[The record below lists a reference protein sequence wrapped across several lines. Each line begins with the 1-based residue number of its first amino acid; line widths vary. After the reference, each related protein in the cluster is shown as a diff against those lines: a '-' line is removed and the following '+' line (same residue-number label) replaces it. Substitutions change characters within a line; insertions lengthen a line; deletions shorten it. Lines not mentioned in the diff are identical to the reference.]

1 MVFSNH
7 MHLMKFTLA
16 IVLAT
21 VVTIGAVAQ
30 EEKSASTDSLS
41 KFDKFNQKAEKL
53 FKILPVPM
61 YSYSSDAGNIFG
73 LAKFNVFSTDKSDT
87 SLFPSKISGVFTVSS
102 KGRIN
107 ASIANDLIFK
117 HNKYIFVSFVNYK
130 KQPEY
135 IFGIGNDV
143 KREDAEQINQERFV
157 FSTTALHR
165 VKGKLY
171 AGVNLLLAT
180 YFNIETEPESF
191 LVVNNVPGLS
201 GGTTLGIG
209 PSVAREM
216 RDNRYNPSKGSFLE
230 LGYSYNFGTYEFQR
244 FRFDIRKYY
253 KLFPVYRLILAGQ
266 VTTTYTS
273 GDVPFYELSMLG
285 GDNKMRGYYLGA
297 LRDKTAID
305 GQVELRAPVWNIF
318 GVTAFVATGQVA
330 PNYSKLRGDGFWM
343 AYGGGVRIRVDSK
356 NNTNLRF
363 DMGFGPGGIS
373 GFYVNFAEAF

>member
-1 MVFSNH
+1 
-7 MHLMKFTLA
+7 MKFALA
-16 IVLAT
+16 IAMAVGM
-21 VVTIGAVAQ
+21 TISAFAQ
-30 EEKSASTDSLS
+30 DEKSPTDSLS

-73 LAKFNVFSTDKSDT
+73 LAKFNVFSTNKADT

-117 HNKYIFVSFVNYK
+117 SNKYIIVSFVNYK

-143 KREDAEQINQERFV
+143 KRENSEQINQERFV
-157 FSTTALHR
+157 FSSTALHR

-171 AGVNLLLAT
+171 AGVNVLLAT
-180 YFNIETEPESF
+180 YFNIETDPDSY
-191 LVVNNVPGLS
+191 LVVNNIPGID

-216 RDNRYNPSKGSFLE
+216 RDNRYNPSKGSFME
-230 LGYSYNFGTYEFQR
+230 LGYSYNFGTFEFQR

-273 GDVPFYELSMLG
+273 GEVPFYEMSMLG

-297 LRDKTAID
+297 LRDKTAVD
-305 GQVELRAPVWNIF
+305 GKVELRAPVWNIF

-330 PNYSKLRGDGFWM
+330 PYYSKLRADGFWW

>member
-1 MVFSNH
+1 
-7 MHLMKFTLA
+7 MKFAFA

-21 VVTIGAVAQ
+21 LVTVQVSAQ
-30 EEKSASTDSLS
+30 DASTPPNDSLS

-73 LAKFNVFSTDKSDT
+73 LAKFNLFSTNKQDT

-117 HNKYIFVSFVNYK
+117 SNKYIIVSFVNYK

-143 KREDAEQINQERFV
+143 KKEDAEEINQERFV

-171 AGVNLLLAT
+171 AGINLNVAT

-191 LVVNNVPGLS
+191 LVVNDVPGLD

-209 PSVAREM
+209 PSVARET
-216 RDNRYNPSKGSFLE
+216 RDNRYNPSKGEFLE
-230 LGYSYNFGTYEFQR
+230 LGYSFVTGTYDFQR
-244 FRFDIRKYY
+244 FRLDVRKYY
-253 KLFPVYRLILAGQ
+253 KPFKTYRLVLAGQ

-273 GDVPFYELSMLG
+273 GEVPFYELSMLG

-297 LRDKTAID
+297 LRDKTAVD
-305 GQVELRAPVWNIF
+305 GQFEVRVPVWNIF
-318 GVTAFVATGQVA
+318 GITGFVATGQVA
-330 PNYSKLRGDGFWM
+330 PDYSKLRGDGFWM
-343 AYGGGVRIRVDSK
+343 AYGGGVRVRVDSK

>member
-1 MVFSNH
+1 
-7 MHLMKFTLA
+7 MKFVWA
-16 IVLAT
+16 IVLAA
-21 VVTIGAVAQ
+21 VVTTGVVAQ
-30 EEKSASTDSLS
+30 DEKSASSDSLS
-41 KFDKFNQKAEKL
+41 KFDRFNQKAEKL
-53 FKILPVPM
+53 FRILPVPM

-87 SLFPSKISGVFTVSS
+87 TLFPSKISGVFTVSS

-157 FSTTALHR
+157 FSSTALHR

-171 AGVNLLLAT
+171 AGVNVLLAT
-180 YFNIETEPESF
+180 YFNIETEPESY
-191 LVVNNVPGLS
+191 LVVHNVPGLD

-230 LGYSYNFGTYEFQR
+230 LGYSYNFGTFEFQR

-266 VTTTYTS
+266 FTTTYTS
-273 GDVPFYELSMLG
+273 GEVPFYELSMLG

-297 LRDKTAID
+297 LRDKTAVD

-330 PNYSKLRGDGFWM
+330 PNYSKLSGDGFWL

>member
-1 MVFSNH
+1 
-7 MHLMKFTLA
+7 MKFAFATFLCVSMSLSA
-16 IVLAT
+16 I
-21 VVTIGAVAQ
+21 AQ
-30 EEKSASTDSLS
+30 DETTSSKDSLS

-73 LAKFNVFSTDKSDT
+73 LAKFNLFSTNKQDT
-87 SLFPSKISGVFTVSS
+87 SLFPSKVSGVFTVSS

-117 HNKYIFVSFVNYK
+117 SNKYIIISFVNYK

-157 FSTTALHR
+157 FSSTGLIR

-171 AGVNLLLAT
+171 AGVNMTLAT

-191 LVVNNVPGLS
+191 LVVNDVPGLD
-201 GGTTLGIG
+201 GGSTLGIG
-209 PSVAREM
+209 PSVARET
-216 RDNRYNPSKGSFLE
+216 RDNRYNPSKGEFLE
-230 LGYSYNFGTYEFQR
+230 LGYSFNGGTYNFQR

-253 KLFPVYRLILAGQ
+253 KPFKTYRLILAGQ

-273 GDVPFYELSMLG
+273 GEVPFYELSMLG

-297 LRDKTAID
+297 LRDKTAVD
-305 GQVELRAPVWNIF
+305 GQFEVRAPVWNIF

-330 PNYSKLRGDGFWM
+330 PDYSKLRGDGFWT
-343 AYGGGVRIRVDSK
+343 AYGGGVRIRVDTK